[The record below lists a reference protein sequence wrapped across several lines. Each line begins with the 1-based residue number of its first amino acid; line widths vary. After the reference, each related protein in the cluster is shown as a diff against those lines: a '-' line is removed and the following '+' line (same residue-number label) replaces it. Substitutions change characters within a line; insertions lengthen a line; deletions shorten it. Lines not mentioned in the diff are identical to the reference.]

1 MKTSTPVT
9 ETLLGMWQ
17 ISSSGIF
24 SNSWEDGIVAFW
36 GLSQNV
42 VVITNIIKEPWD
54 TPQRATPKSC
64 YLCQKNPKKTQ
75 NIKKISKNNWKK
87 QSTHSKT
94 NSKKKTPKNKQEK
107 TEQIPHKKTNKNWNI
122 QKQKQKMNEKN
133 EKHKKKQNN
142 FKKKTE
148 NATHN
153 QNKDAK
159 KEQKKSEK
167 IE

>member
-75 NIKKISKNNWKK
+75 NIKKISKNN
-87 QSTHSKT
+87 
-94 NSKKKTPKNKQEK
+94 
-107 TEQIPHKKTNKNWNI
+107 
-122 QKQKQKMNEKN
+122 
-133 EKHKKKQNN
+133 
-142 FKKKTE
+142 
-148 NATHN
+148 
-153 QNKDAK
+153 
-159 KEQKKSEK
+159 
-167 IE
+167 

>member
-64 YLCQKNPKKTQ
+64 YPCKKNMKKITKKKHIKTQPDKNNPRIPKRIQKN
-75 NIKKISKNNWKK
+75 
-87 QSTHSKT
+87 
-94 NSKKKTPKNKQEK
+94 
-107 TEQIPHKKTNKNWNI
+107 
-122 QKQKQKMNEKN
+122 QKER
-133 EKHKKKQNN
+133 KKKQ
-142 FKKKTE
+142 
-148 NATHN
+148 
-153 QNKDAK
+153 
-159 KEQKKSEK
+159 
-167 IE
+167 